1 MKKRYLLTAVI
12 ALLSVMATSA
22 QTLTITTNSGSKQ
35 FSASD
40 ITSSSPA
47 TFTSNGTRMTIGS
60 DAYNVSDIIS
70 ALVACENQGYVKE
83 TCSECGGDTHCTRC
97 HGTGKGCT
105 TCNGTGKYCRSCGT
119 SGKDVNCGGSGRCST
134 CGGTGKFCSNCN
146 STGKCGSCNNGK
158 CSTCRGSGKK
168 ECSDCRGSGNCWHCK
183 GAGKVGSTKCTSCGG
198 SGVCQRCK
206 GERTENCSTCSG
218 NGNCGSCGGNGKCY
232 SCHGNPTCGVCSGNS
247 ICRNCGGSGTCT
259 VCSGKPQC
267 STCGGDGH
275 CAKCKNSDGKCTK
288 CSGKGYVW
296 ADIVLSDNSI
306 TLSHQGESKYVTVTI
321 NQSWKATCSA
331 SWITLKDAEGRNS
344 GKITITADV
353 NTSEDSRSATLVISY
368 GSKSEYVSITQ
379 KGVPVNLSISPDD
392 FSIHRNGGEQTLKV
406 TSDTYWTVSTD
417 ATWIGLSKY
426 SGDGNGEVVVTAPAN
441 EGNARSA
448 IITFTHN
455 KTKVEVKVSQ
465 DAKLYVPLEIRN
477 VIIMNTTGGTGSSSI
492 INMEKDGLYASKLVY
507 LSERLII
514 YYKTA
519 GNYRVTRKWYCPGS
533 TEPDCYSW
541 YDFPSY
547 LSTYDNPFVVE
558 FYNNYWKPEY
568 YKTGTHRW
576 EYYYEDELIYTK
588 TFTVY

>member
-12 ALLSVMATSA
+12 ALLSVMATTA
-22 QTLTITTNSGSKQ
+22 QTLTITTSSGSKQ
-35 FSASD
+35 FAASD

-47 TFTSNGTRMTIGS
+47 TFTSNGTRMSIGS
-60 DAYNVSDIIS
+60 NTYTVSDIIS
-70 ALVACENQGYVKE
+70 ALVACENQGYVKK
-83 TCSECGGDTHCTRC
+83 TCPDCNGDTHCTTC
-97 HGTGKGCT
+97 HGTGIGCT
-105 TCNGTGKYCRSCGT
+105 VCNGTGKYCT
-119 SGKDVNCGGSGRCST
+119 KCGGSGKHDVCQGTGRCAYCYYGECSRCEGSGNNT
-134 CGGTGKFCSNCN
+134 CPSCSGTGNCWLCGGAGTSGTITCTACKGKRYC
-146 STGKCGSCNNGK
+146 TKCNGK
-158 CSTCRGSGKK
+158 GYTGRCTKCSGSGKCNSCNGSTS
-168 ECSDCRGSGNCWHCK
+168 CSSCK
-183 GAGKVGSTKCTSCGG
+183 GTGNCTSC
-198 SGVCQRCK
+198 
-206 GERTENCSTCSG
+206 
-218 NGNCGSCGGNGKCY
+218 NGRPSCY
-232 SCHGNPTCGVCSGNS
+232 Y
-247 ICRNCGGSGTCT
+247 
-259 VCSGKPQC
+259 
-267 STCGGDGH
+267 CGGDGH
-275 CAKCKNSDGKCTK
+275 CNKCKNSDGKCTN

-296 ADIVLSDNSI
+296 ADIVLSDTS
-306 TLSHQGESKYVTVTI
+306 LEFSHQGESKYVTVTI

-331 SWITLKDAEGRNS
+331 SWITLKDAEGKNS

-392 FSIHRNGGEQTLKV
+392 FSIHRNGGEQTLRI

-417 ATWIGLSKY
+417 ATWLSLSKY
-426 SGDGNGEVVVTAPAN
+426 SGNGNGEVVVTASAN

-448 IITFTHN
+448 IIKFTHN
-455 KTKVEVKVSQ
+455 KTEVPVKVSQ

-477 VIIMNTTGGTGSSSI
+477 VIIMNTNGGTSSSSI

-507 LSERLII
+507 LSERDII

-519 GNYRVTRKWYCPGS
+519 GNYRLTRKWYCPGS
-533 TEPDCYSW
+533 TEPDCNSW
-541 YDFPSY
+541 YNLSSNLSY
-547 LSTYDNPFVVE
+547 YENPFVVD

>member
-47 TFTSNGTRMTIGS
+47 TFTSNGTRMSIGS
-60 DAYNVSDIIS
+60 NTYTVSDIIS
-70 ALVACENQGYVKE
+70 ALVACENQGYVKK
-83 TCSECGGDTHCTRC
+83 TCPDCNGDTHCTTC
-97 HGTGKGCT
+97 HGTGIGCT
-105 TCNGTGKYCRSCGT
+105 TCKGTGMYCT
-119 SGKDVNCGGSGRCST
+119 KCGGSGKHDVCQGTGRCAYCYYGECSRCEGSGNNT
-134 CGGTGKFCSNCN
+134 CPSCSGTGNCWLCGGAGTSGTITCTACKGKGYC
-146 STGKCGSCNNGK
+146 TKCNGK
-158 CSTCRGSGKK
+158 GYTGRCTKCSGSGKCNSCNGSTS
-168 ECSDCRGSGNCWHCK
+168 CSSCK
-183 GAGKVGSTKCTSCGG
+183 GTGNCTSC
-198 SGVCQRCK
+198 
-206 GERTENCSTCSG
+206 
-218 NGNCGSCGGNGKCY
+218 NGRPICY
-232 SCHGNPTCGVCSGNS
+232 Y
-247 ICRNCGGSGTCT
+247 
-259 VCSGKPQC
+259 
-267 STCGGDGH
+267 CGGDGH
-275 CAKCKNSDGKCTK
+275 CNKCKNSDGKCTK

-344 GKITITADV
+344 GKITISADV
-353 NTSEDSRSATLVISY
+353 NTSEDSRSATLIISY

-392 FSIHRNGGEQTLKV
+392 FSIHRNGGEQTLRI

-417 ATWIGLSKY
+417 ATWLSLSKY

-519 GNYRVTRKWYCPGS
+519 GNYRLTRKWYCPGS
-533 TEPDCYSW
+533 TEPDCNSW
-541 YDFPSY
+541 YNLSSNLSY
-547 LSTYDNPFVVE
+547 YENPFVVD

>member
-12 ALLSVMATSA
+12 ALLSVMATTA
-22 QTLTITTNSGSKQ
+22 QTLTITTSSGSKQ
-35 FSASD
+35 FAASD

-47 TFTSNGTRMTIGS
+47 TFTSNGTRMSIGS
-60 DAYNVSDIIS
+60 NTYTVSDIIS
-70 ALVACENQGYVKE
+70 ALVTCENQGYVKK
-83 TCSECGGDTHCTRC
+83 TCPDCNGDTHCTTC
-97 HGTGKGCT
+97 HGTGIGCT
-105 TCNGTGKYCRSCGT
+105 VCNGTGKYCT
-119 SGKDVNCGGSGRCST
+119 KCGGSGKHDVCQGTGRCAYCYYGECSRCEGSGNNT
-134 CGGTGKFCSNCN
+134 CPSCSGTGNCWLCGGAGTSGTITCTACKGKRYC
-146 STGKCGSCNNGK
+146 TKCNGK
-158 CSTCRGSGKK
+158 GYTGRCTKCSGSGKCNSCNGSTS
-168 ECSDCRGSGNCWHCK
+168 CSSCK
-183 GAGKVGSTKCTSCGG
+183 GTGNCTSC
-198 SGVCQRCK
+198 
-206 GERTENCSTCSG
+206 
-218 NGNCGSCGGNGKCY
+218 NGRPSCY
-232 SCHGNPTCGVCSGNS
+232 Y
-247 ICRNCGGSGTCT
+247 
-259 VCSGKPQC
+259 
-267 STCGGDGH
+267 CGGDGH
-275 CAKCKNSDGKCTK
+275 CNKCKNSDGKCTK

-344 GKITITADV
+344 GKITISADV

-392 FSIHRNGGEQTLKV
+392 FSIHRNGGEQTLRI

-417 ATWIGLSKY
+417 ATWLSLSKY
-426 SGDGNGEVVVTAPAN
+426 SGNGNGEVVVTASAN

-448 IITFTHN
+448 IIKFTHN
-455 KTKVEVKVSQ
+455 KTEVPVKVSQ

-477 VIIMNTTGGTGSSSI
+477 VIIMNTNGGTSSSSI

-507 LSERLII
+507 LSERDII

-519 GNYRVTRKWYCPGS
+519 GNYRLTRKWYCPGS
-533 TEPDCYSW
+533 TEPDCNSW
-541 YDFPSY
+541 YNLSSNLSY
-547 LSTYDNPFVVE
+547 YENPFVVD

>member
-1 MKKRYLLTAVI
+1 MKKRYLFTAVI

-47 TFTSNGTRMTIGS
+47 TFTSNGTRMSIGS
-60 DAYNVSDIIS
+60 NTYTVSDIIS
-70 ALVACENQGYVKE
+70 ALVACENQGYVKK
-83 TCSECGGDTHCTRC
+83 TCPDCNGDTHCTTC
-97 HGTGKGCT
+97 HGTGIGCT
-105 TCNGTGKYCRSCGT
+105 VCNGTGKYCT
-119 SGKDVNCGGSGRCST
+119 KCGGSGKHDVCQGTGRCAYCYYGECSRCEGSGNNT
-134 CGGTGKFCSNCN
+134 CPSCSGTGNCWLCGGAGTSGTITCTACKGKGYC
-146 STGKCGSCNNGK
+146 TKCNGK
-158 CSTCRGSGKK
+158 GYTGRCTKCSGSGKCNSCNGSTS
-168 ECSDCRGSGNCWHCK
+168 CSSCK
-183 GAGKVGSTKCTSCGG
+183 GTGNCTSC
-198 SGVCQRCK
+198 
-206 GERTENCSTCSG
+206 
-218 NGNCGSCGGNGKCY
+218 NGRPICY
-232 SCHGNPTCGVCSGNS
+232 Y
-247 ICRNCGGSGTCT
+247 
-259 VCSGKPQC
+259 
-267 STCGGDGH
+267 CGGDGH
-275 CAKCKNSDGKCTK
+275 CNKCKNSDGKCTK

-344 GKITITADV
+344 GKITISADV
-353 NTSEDSRSATLVISY
+353 NTSEDSRSATLIISY

-392 FSIHRNGGEQTLKV
+392 FSIHRNGGEQTLRI

-417 ATWIGLSKY
+417 ATWLSLSKY

-519 GNYRVTRKWYCPGS
+519 GNYRLTRKWYCPGS
-533 TEPDCYSW
+533 TEPDCNSW
-541 YDFPSY
+541 YNLSSNLSY
-547 LSTYDNPFVVE
+547 YENPFVVD

>member
-47 TFTSNGTRMTIGS
+47 TFTSNGTRMSIGS
-60 DAYNVSDIIS
+60 NTYTVSDIIS
-70 ALVACENQGYVKE
+70 ALVTCENQGYVKK
-83 TCSECGGDTHCTRC
+83 TCPDCNGDTHCTTC
-97 HGTGKGCT
+97 HGTGIGCT
-105 TCNGTGKYCRSCGT
+105 VCNGTGKYCT
-119 SGKDVNCGGSGRCST
+119 KCGGSGKHDVCQGTGRCAYCYYGECSRCEGSGNNT
-134 CGGTGKFCSNCN
+134 CPSCSGTGNCWLCGGAGTSGTITCTACKGKRYC
-146 STGKCGSCNNGK
+146 TKCNGK
-158 CSTCRGSGKK
+158 GYTGRCTKCSGSGKCNSCNGSTS
-168 ECSDCRGSGNCWHCK
+168 CSSCK
-183 GAGKVGSTKCTSCGG
+183 GTGNCTSC
-198 SGVCQRCK
+198 
-206 GERTENCSTCSG
+206 
-218 NGNCGSCGGNGKCY
+218 NGRPSCY
-232 SCHGNPTCGVCSGNS
+232 Y
-247 ICRNCGGSGTCT
+247 
-259 VCSGKPQC
+259 
-267 STCGGDGH
+267 CGGDGH
-275 CAKCKNSDGKCTK
+275 CNKCKNSDGKCTK

-344 GKITITADV
+344 GKITISADV

-392 FSIHRNGGEQTLKV
+392 FSIHRNGGEQTLRI

-417 ATWIGLSKY
+417 ATWLSLSKY
-426 SGDGNGEVVVTAPAN
+426 SGNGNGEVVVTASAN

-448 IITFTHN
+448 IIKFTHN
-455 KTKVEVKVSQ
+455 KTEVPVKVSQ

-477 VIIMNTTGGTGSSSI
+477 VIIMNTNGGTSSSSI

-507 LSERLII
+507 LSERDII

-519 GNYRVTRKWYCPGS
+519 GNYRLTRKWYCPGS
-533 TEPDCYSW
+533 TEPDCNSW
-541 YDFPSY
+541 YNLSSNLSY
-547 LSTYDNPFVVE
+547 YENPFVVD

>member
-47 TFTSNGTRMTIGS
+47 TFTSNGTRMSISGNT
-60 DAYNVSDIIS
+60 YTVSDIIS
-70 ALVACENQGYVKE
+70 ALVACENQGYVKK
-83 TCSECGGDTHCTRC
+83 TCPDCNGDTHCTTC
-97 HGTGKGCT
+97 HGTGIGCT
-105 TCNGTGKYCRSCGT
+105 VCNGTGKYCT
-119 SGKDVNCGGSGRCST
+119 KCGGSGKHDVCQGTGHCAYCYYGECSRCEGSGNNT
-134 CGGTGKFCSNCN
+134 CPSCSGTGNCWLCGGAGTSGTITCTACKGKRYCTKCDGKGYTGRC
-146 STGKCGSCNNGK
+146 TK
-158 CSTCRGSGKK
+158 CSGSGKCNSCNGSTS
-168 ECSDCRGSGNCWHCK
+168 CSSCK
-183 GAGKVGSTKCTSCGG
+183 GTGNCTSC
-198 SGVCQRCK
+198 
-206 GERTENCSTCSG
+206 
-218 NGNCGSCGGNGKCY
+218 NGRPSCY
-232 SCHGNPTCGVCSGNS
+232 Y
-247 ICRNCGGSGTCT
+247 
-259 VCSGKPQC
+259 
-267 STCGGDGH
+267 CGGDGH
-275 CAKCKNSDGKCTK
+275 CNKCKNSDGKCTK

-344 GKITITADV
+344 GKITISADV
-353 NTSEDSRSATLVISY
+353 NTSEDSRSATLIISY

-392 FSIHRNGGEQTLKV
+392 FSIHRNGGEQTLRI

-417 ATWIGLSKY
+417 ATWLSLSKY
-426 SGDGNGEVVVTAPAN
+426 SGNGNGEVVVTASAN

-448 IITFTHN
+448 IIKFTHN
-455 KTKVEVKVSQ
+455 KTEVPVKVSQ

-477 VIIMNTTGGTGSSSI
+477 VIIMNTNGGTSSSSI

-507 LSERLII
+507 LSERDII

-519 GNYRVTRKWYCPGS
+519 GNYRLTRKWYCPGS
-533 TEPDCYSW
+533 TEPDCNSW
-541 YDFPSY
+541 YNLSSNLSY
-547 LSTYDNPFVVE
+547 YENPFVVD

>member
-12 ALLSVMATSA
+12 ALLSVMATTA
-22 QTLTITTNSGSKQ
+22 QTLTITTSSGSKQ
-35 FSASD
+35 FAASD

-47 TFTSNGTRMTIGS
+47 TFTSNGTRMSIGS
-60 DAYNVSDIIS
+60 NTYTVSDIIS
-70 ALVACENQGYVKE
+70 ALVACENQGYVKK
-83 TCSECGGDTHCTRC
+83 TCPDCNGDTHCTTC
-97 HGTGKGCT
+97 HGTGIGCT
-105 TCNGTGKYCRSCGT
+105 VCNGTGKYCT
-119 SGKDVNCGGSGRCST
+119 KCGGSGKHDVCQGTGRCAYCYYGECSRCEGSGNNT
-134 CGGTGKFCSNCN
+134 CPSCSGTGNCWLCGGAGTSGTITCTACKGKRYC
-146 STGKCGSCNNGK
+146 TKCNGK
-158 CSTCRGSGKK
+158 GYTGRCTKCSGSGKCNSCNGSTS
-168 ECSDCRGSGNCWHCK
+168 CSSCK
-183 GAGKVGSTKCTSCGG
+183 GTGNCTSC
-198 SGVCQRCK
+198 
-206 GERTENCSTCSG
+206 
-218 NGNCGSCGGNGKCY
+218 NGRPSCY
-232 SCHGNPTCGVCSGNS
+232 Y
-247 ICRNCGGSGTCT
+247 
-259 VCSGKPQC
+259 
-267 STCGGDGH
+267 CGGDGH
-275 CAKCKNSDGKCTK
+275 CNKCKNSDGKCTK

-344 GKITITADV
+344 GKITISADV
-353 NTSEDSRSATLVISY
+353 NTSEDSRSATLIISY

-392 FSIHRNGGEQTLKV
+392 FSIHRNGGEQTLRI

-417 ATWIGLSKY
+417 ATWLSLSKY
-426 SGDGNGEVVVTAPAN
+426 SGNGNGEVVVTASAN

-448 IITFTHN
+448 IIKFTHN
-455 KTKVEVKVSQ
+455 KTEVPVKVSQ

-477 VIIMNTTGGTGSSSI
+477 VIIMNTNGGTSSSSI

-507 LSERLII
+507 LSERDII

-519 GNYRVTRKWYCPGS
+519 GNYRLTRKWYCPGS
-533 TEPDCYSW
+533 TEPDCNSW
-541 YDFPSY
+541 YNLSSNLSY
-547 LSTYDNPFVVE
+547 YENPFVVD

>member
-35 FSASD
+35 FAASD

-47 TFTSNGTRMTIGS
+47 TFTSNGTRMSIGS
-60 DAYNVSDIIS
+60 NTYTVSDIIS
-70 ALVACENQGYVKE
+70 ALVACENQGYVKK
-83 TCSECGGDTHCTRC
+83 TCPDCNGDTHCTTC
-97 HGTGKGCT
+97 HGTGIGCT
-105 TCNGTGKYCRSCGT
+105 VCNGTGKYCT
-119 SGKDVNCGGSGRCST
+119 KCGGSGKHDVCQ
-134 CGGTGKFCSNCN
+134 GTGRCAYCYYGECSRCE
-146 STGKCGSCNNGK
+146 
-158 CSTCRGSGKK
+158 GSGNNT
-168 ECSDCRGSGNCWHCK
+168 CSSCSGSGNCWMCGGAGTYLSNTCTACK
-183 GAGKVGSTKCTSCGG
+183 GKRYCTKCNGKGYTGRCTKCSGSGKCNSCNGSTSCSSCKGTGNCTSC
-198 SGVCQRCK
+198 
-206 GERTENCSTCSG
+206 
-218 NGNCGSCGGNGKCY
+218 NGRPSCY
-232 SCHGNPTCGVCSGNS
+232 Y
-247 ICRNCGGSGTCT
+247 
-259 VCSGKPQC
+259 
-267 STCGGDGH
+267 CGGDGH
-275 CAKCKNSDGKCTK
+275 CNKCKNSDGKCTK

-331 SWITLKDAEGRNS
+331 SWITLKDAEGKNS

-353 NTSEDSRSATLVISY
+353 NTSEDSRTATLVISY
-368 GSKSEYVSITQ
+368 GSKKEYVSITQ

-392 FSIHRNGGEQTLKV
+392 FSIHRNGGEQTLRI

-417 ATWIGLSKY
+417 ATWLSLSKY
-426 SGDGNGEVVVTAPAN
+426 SGNGNGEVVVTASAN

-448 IITFTHN
+448 IIKFTHN
-455 KTKVEVKVSQ
+455 KTEVPVKVSQ

-477 VIIMNTTGGTGSSSI
+477 VIIMNTNGGTSSSSI

-507 LSERLII
+507 LSERDII

-519 GNYRVTRKWYCPGS
+519 GNYRLTRKWYCPGS
-533 TEPDCYSW
+533 TEPDCNSW
-541 YDFPSY
+541 YNLSSNLSY
-547 LSTYDNPFVVE
+547 YENPFVVD

>member
-1 MKKRYLLTAVI
+1 
-12 ALLSVMATSA
+12 MATSA

-47 TFTSNGTRMTIGS
+47 TFSSNGTRMSISGNT
-60 DAYNVSDIIS
+60 YTVSDIIS
-70 ALVACENQGYVKE
+70 ALVTCENQGYVKK
-83 TCSECGGDTHCTRC
+83 TCPDCNGDTHCTTC
-97 HGTGKGCT
+97 HGTGIGCT
-105 TCNGTGKYCRSCGT
+105 VCNGTGKYCT
-119 SGKDVNCGGSGRCST
+119 KCGGSGKHDVCK
-134 CGGTGKFCSNCN
+134 GTGHCAYCYYGECSRCE
-146 STGKCGSCNNGK
+146 
-158 CSTCRGSGKK
+158 GSGNNT
-168 ECSDCRGSGNCWHCK
+168 CSSCSGSGNCWMCG
-183 GAGKVGSTKCTSCGG
+183 GAGTYLSNTCTSCKGKRYCTKCNGKGYTGRCTKCSG
-198 SGVCQRCK
+198 SGKCNSCNGSTSCSSCK
-206 GERTENCSTCSG
+206 GT
-218 NGNCGSCGGNGKCY
+218 GNCTSCNGRPSCY
-232 SCHGNPTCGVCSGNS
+232 Y
-247 ICRNCGGSGTCT
+247 
-259 VCSGKPQC
+259 
-267 STCGGDGH
+267 CGGDGH
-275 CAKCKNSDGKCTK
+275 CNKCKNSDGKCTK

-331 SWITLKDAEGRNS
+331 SWITLKDAEGKNS

-392 FSIHRNGGEQTLKV
+392 FSIHRNGGEQTLRI

-417 ATWIGLSKY
+417 ATWLSLSKY
-426 SGDGNGEVVVTAPAN
+426 SGNGNGEVVVTASAN

-448 IITFTHN
+448 IIKFTHN
-455 KTKVEVKVSQ
+455 KTEVPVKVSQ

-477 VIIMNTTGGTGSSSI
+477 VIIMNTNGGTSSSSI

-507 LSERLII
+507 LSERDII

-519 GNYRVTRKWYCPGS
+519 GNYRLTRKWYCPGS
-533 TEPDCYSW
+533 TEPDCNSW
-541 YDFPSY
+541 YNLSSNLSY
-547 LSTYDNPFVVE
+547 YENPFVVD

>member
-1 MKKRYLLTAVI
+1 MKKRYLFTAVI
-12 ALLSVMATSA
+12 ALLSVIATTA
-22 QTLTITTNSGSKQ
+22 QTLTITTSGGSKQ

-70 ALVACENQGYVKE
+70 ALVATENAGYVKK
-83 TCSECGGDTHCTRC
+83 TCPDCNGDTHCTTC
-97 HGTGKGCT
+97 HGTGIGCT
-105 TCNGTGKYCRSCGT
+105 TCKGTGKYCT
-119 SGKDVNCGGSGRCST
+119 KCGGSGKHDVCQGTGHCAYCYYGECSRCEGSGNNTCPSCSGTGNCWLCGGAGTSGTITCTACKGKGYCTKCNGKGYTGRCTKCSGSGKCNSCNGSTNCSSCKGTGNCTT
-134 CGGTGKFCSNCN
+134 CGGNP
-146 STGKCGSCNNGK
+146 
-158 CSTCRGSGKK
+158 
-168 ECSDCRGSGNCWHCK
+168 
-183 GAGKVGSTKCTSCGG
+183 
-198 SGVCQRCK
+198 
-206 GERTENCSTCSG
+206 
-218 NGNCGSCGGNGKCY
+218 KCY
-232 SCHGNPTCGVCSGNS
+232 
-247 ICRNCGGSGTCT
+247 
-259 VCSGKPQC
+259 
-267 STCGGDGH
+267 TCGGDGH
-275 CAKCKNSDGKCTK
+275 CNKCKNSDGKCTN

-353 NTSEDSRSATLVISY
+353 NTSEDSRTATLVISY
-368 GSKSEYVSITQ
+368 GSKKEYVSITQ

-392 FSIHRNGGEQTLKV
+392 FSIHRNGGEQTLRI

-417 ATWIGLSKY
+417 ATWLSLSKY
-426 SGDGNGEVVVTAPAN
+426 SGNGNGEVVVTASAN

-448 IITFTHN
+448 IIKFTHN
-455 KTKVEVKVSQ
+455 KTEVPVKVSQ

-477 VIIMNTTGGTGSSSI
+477 VIIMNTNGGTSSSSI

-507 LSERLII
+507 LSERDII

-519 GNYRVTRKWYCPGS
+519 GNYRLTRKWYCPGS
-533 TEPDCYSW
+533 TEPDCNSW
-541 YDFPSY
+541 YNLSSNLSY
-547 LSTYDNPFVVE
+547 YENPFVVD

>member
-47 TFTSNGTRMTIGS
+47 TFTSNGTRMSIGS
-60 DAYNVSDIIS
+60 NTYTVSDIIS
-70 ALVACENQGYVKE
+70 ALVTCENQGYVKK
-83 TCSECGGDTHCTRC
+83 TCPDCNGDTHCTTC
-97 HGTGKGCT
+97 HGTGIGCT
-105 TCNGTGKYCRSCGT
+105 VCNGTGKYCT
-119 SGKDVNCGGSGRCST
+119 KCGGSGKHDVCQGTGRCAYCYYGECSRCEGSGNNT
-134 CGGTGKFCSNCN
+134 CPSCSGTGNCWLCGGAGTSGTITCTACKGKRYC
-146 STGKCGSCNNGK
+146 TKCNGK
-158 CSTCRGSGKK
+158 GYTGRCTKCSGSGKCNSCNGSTS
-168 ECSDCRGSGNCWHCK
+168 CSSCK
-183 GAGKVGSTKCTSCGG
+183 GTGNCTSC
-198 SGVCQRCK
+198 
-206 GERTENCSTCSG
+206 
-218 NGNCGSCGGNGKCY
+218 NGRPSCY
-232 SCHGNPTCGVCSGNS
+232 Y
-247 ICRNCGGSGTCT
+247 
-259 VCSGKPQC
+259 
-267 STCGGDGH
+267 CGGDGH
-275 CAKCKNSDGKCTK
+275 CNKCKNSDGKCTK

-344 GKITITADV
+344 GKITISADV
-353 NTSEDSRSATLVISY
+353 NTSEDSRSATLIISY

-392 FSIHRNGGEQTLKV
+392 FSIHRNGGEQTLRI

-417 ATWIGLSKY
+417 ATWLSLSKY
-426 SGDGNGEVVVTAPAN
+426 SGNGNGEVVVTASAN

-448 IITFTHN
+448 IIKFTHN
-455 KTKVEVKVSQ
+455 KTEVPVKVSQ

-477 VIIMNTTGGTGSSSI
+477 VIIMNTNGGTSSSSI

-507 LSERLII
+507 LSERDII

-519 GNYRVTRKWYCPGS
+519 GNYRLTRKWYCPGS
-533 TEPDCYSW
+533 TEPDCNSW
-541 YDFPSY
+541 YNLSSNLSY
-547 LSTYDNPFVVE
+547 YENPFVVD

>member
-35 FSASD
+35 FAASD

-47 TFTSNGTRMTIGS
+47 TFTSNGTRMSISGNT
-60 DAYNVSDIIS
+60 YTVSDIIS
-70 ALVACENQGYVKE
+70 ALVACENQGHVKK
-83 TCSECGGDTHCTRC
+83 TCPDCNGDTHCPTC
-97 HGTGKGCT
+97 HGTGIGCT
-105 TCNGTGKYCRSCGT
+105 TCKGTGMYCT
-119 SGKDVNCGGSGRCST
+119 KCGGSGKHDVCQGTGRCAYCYYGECSRCEGSGNNT
-134 CGGTGKFCSNCN
+134 CPSCSGTGNCWLCGGAGTSGTITCTACKGKRYC
-146 STGKCGSCNNGK
+146 TKCNGK
-158 CSTCRGSGKK
+158 GYTGRCTKCSGSGKCNSCNGSTS
-168 ECSDCRGSGNCWHCK
+168 CSSCK
-183 GAGKVGSTKCTSCGG
+183 GTGNCTSC
-198 SGVCQRCK
+198 
-206 GERTENCSTCSG
+206 
-218 NGNCGSCGGNGKCY
+218 NGRPSCY
-232 SCHGNPTCGVCSGNS
+232 Y
-247 ICRNCGGSGTCT
+247 
-259 VCSGKPQC
+259 
-267 STCGGDGH
+267 CGGDGH
-275 CAKCKNSDGKCTK
+275 CNKCKNSDGKCTK

-331 SWITLKDAEGRNS
+331 SWITLKDAEGKNS

-353 NTSEDSRSATLVISY
+353 NTSEDSRSATLIISY

-392 FSIHRNGGEQTLKV
+392 FSIHRNGGEQTLRI

-417 ATWIGLSKY
+417 ATWLSLSKY
-426 SGDGNGEVVVTAPAN
+426 SGNGNGEVVVTASAN

-448 IITFTHN
+448 IIKFTHN
-455 KTKVEVKVSQ
+455 KTEVPVKVSQ

-477 VIIMNTTGGTGSSSI
+477 VIIMNTNGGTSSSSI
-492 INMEKDGLYASKLVY
+492 INMEKDRLYASKLVY
-507 LSERLII
+507 LSERDII

-519 GNYRVTRKWYCPGS
+519 GNYRLTRKWYCPGS
-533 TEPDCYSW
+533 TEPDCNSW
-541 YDFPSY
+541 YNLSSNLSY
-547 LSTYDNPFVVE
+547 YENPFVVD

>member
-47 TFTSNGTRMTIGS
+47 TFTSNGTRMSISGNT
-60 DAYNVSDIIS
+60 YTVSDIIS

-83 TCSECGGDTHCTRC
+83 TCSECGGDTHCTTC
-97 HGTGKGCT
+97 HGTGIGCT
-105 TCNGTGKYCRSCGT
+105 VCNGTGKYCT
-119 SGKDVNCGGSGRCST
+119 KCGGSGKHDVCQ
-134 CGGTGKFCSNCN
+134 GTGRCAYCYYGECSRCE
-146 STGKCGSCNNGK
+146 
-158 CSTCRGSGKK
+158 GSGNNTCPS
-168 ECSDCRGSGNCWHCK
+168 CSGSGNCWLCGGAGTSGTITCTACK
-183 GAGKVGSTKCTSCGG
+183 GKRYCTKCNGKGYTGRCTKCSGSGKCNSCNGSTSCSSCKGTGNCTSC
-198 SGVCQRCK
+198 
-206 GERTENCSTCSG
+206 
-218 NGNCGSCGGNGKCY
+218 NGRPSCY
-232 SCHGNPTCGVCSGNS
+232 Y
-247 ICRNCGGSGTCT
+247 
-259 VCSGKPQC
+259 
-267 STCGGDGH
+267 CGGDGH
-275 CAKCKNSDGKCTK
+275 CNKCKNSDGKCTK

-331 SWITLKDAEGRNS
+331 SWITLKDAEGKNS
-344 GKITITADV
+344 GKITITAEA
-353 NTSEDSRSATLVISY
+353 NTSEDSRSATLIISY
-368 GSKSEYVSITQ
+368 GGKSEYVSITQ

-392 FSIHRNGGEQTLKV
+392 FSIHRNGGEKTLRI

-417 ATWIGLSKY
+417 ATWLSLSKY
-426 SGDGNGEVVVTAPAN
+426 SGNGNGEVVVTASAN

-448 IITFTHN
+448 IIKFTHN
-455 KTKVEVKVSQ
+455 KTEVPVKVSQ

>member
-12 ALLSVMATSA
+12 ALLSVMATTA
-22 QTLTITTNSGSKQ
+22 QTLTITTSSGSKQ
-35 FSASD
+35 FAASD

-47 TFTSNGTRMTIGS
+47 TFTSNGTRMSIGS
-60 DAYNVSDIIS
+60 NTYTVSDIIS
-70 ALVACENQGYVKE
+70 ALVACENQGHVKK
-83 TCSECGGDTHCTRC
+83 TCPDCNGDTHCPTC
-97 HGTGKGCT
+97 HGTGIGCT
-105 TCNGTGKYCRSCGT
+105 TCKGTGMYCT
-119 SGKDVNCGGSGRCST
+119 KCGGSGKHDVCQGTGRCAYCYYGECSRCEGSGNNTCPSCSGTGNCWLCGGAGTSGTITCTACKGKRYCTKCNGKGYTGRCTKCSGSGKCNSCNGSTNCSSCKGTGNCTT
-134 CGGTGKFCSNCN
+134 CGGNP
-146 STGKCGSCNNGK
+146 
-158 CSTCRGSGKK
+158 
-168 ECSDCRGSGNCWHCK
+168 
-183 GAGKVGSTKCTSCGG
+183 
-198 SGVCQRCK
+198 
-206 GERTENCSTCSG
+206 
-218 NGNCGSCGGNGKCY
+218 KCY
-232 SCHGNPTCGVCSGNS
+232 
-247 ICRNCGGSGTCT
+247 
-259 VCSGKPQC
+259 
-267 STCGGDGH
+267 TCGGDGH
-275 CAKCKNSDGKCTK
+275 CNKCKNSDGKCTN

-331 SWITLKDAEGRNS
+331 SWITLKDAEGKNS

-353 NTSEDSRSATLVISY
+353 NTSEDSRSATLIISY

-392 FSIHRNGGEQTLKV
+392 FSIHRNGGEQTLRI

-417 ATWIGLSKY
+417 ATWLSLSKY
-426 SGDGNGEVVVTAPAN
+426 SGNGNGEVVVTASAN

-448 IITFTHN
+448 IIKFTHN
-455 KTKVEVKVSQ
+455 KTEVPVKVSQ

-477 VIIMNTTGGTGSSSI
+477 VIIMNTNGGTSSSSI

-507 LSERLII
+507 LSERDII

-519 GNYRVTRKWYCPGS
+519 GNYRLTRKWYCPGS
-533 TEPDCYSW
+533 TEPDCNSW
-541 YDFPSY
+541 YNLSSNLSY
-547 LSTYDNPFVVE
+547 YENPFVVD

>member
-35 FSASD
+35 FAASD

-47 TFTSNGTRMTIGS
+47 TFTSNGTRMSISGNT
-60 DAYNVSDIIS
+60 YTVSDIIS
-70 ALVACENQGYVKE
+70 ALVTCENQGYVKK
-83 TCSECGGDTHCTRC
+83 TCPDCNGDTHCTTC
-97 HGTGKGCT
+97 HGTGIGCT
-105 TCNGTGKYCRSCGT
+105 TCKGTGMYCT
-119 SGKDVNCGGSGRCST
+119 KCGGSGKHDVCQGTGRCAYCYYGECSRCEGSGNNTCPSCSGTGNCWLCGGAGTSGTITCTACKGKRYCTKCNGKGYTGRCTKCSGSGKCNSCNGSTNCSSCKGTGNCTT
-134 CGGTGKFCSNCN
+134 CGGNP
-146 STGKCGSCNNGK
+146 
-158 CSTCRGSGKK
+158 
-168 ECSDCRGSGNCWHCK
+168 
-183 GAGKVGSTKCTSCGG
+183 
-198 SGVCQRCK
+198 
-206 GERTENCSTCSG
+206 
-218 NGNCGSCGGNGKCY
+218 KCY
-232 SCHGNPTCGVCSGNS
+232 
-247 ICRNCGGSGTCT
+247 
-259 VCSGKPQC
+259 
-267 STCGGDGH
+267 TCGGDGH
-275 CAKCKNSDGKCTK
+275 CNKCKNSDGKCTN

-331 SWITLKDAEGRNS
+331 SWITLKDAEGKNS

-353 NTSEDSRSATLVISY
+353 NTSEDSRSATLIISY

-392 FSIHRNGGEQTLKV
+392 FSIHRNGGEQTLRI

-417 ATWIGLSKY
+417 ATWLSLSKY
-426 SGDGNGEVVVTAPAN
+426 SGNGNGEVVVTASAN

-448 IITFTHN
+448 IIKFTHN
-455 KTKVEVKVSQ
+455 KTEVPVKVSQ

-477 VIIMNTTGGTGSSSI
+477 VIIMNTNGGTSSSSI

-507 LSERLII
+507 LSERDII

-519 GNYRVTRKWYCPGS
+519 GNYRLTRKWYCPGS
-533 TEPDCYSW
+533 TEPDCNSW
-541 YDFPSY
+541 YNLSSNLSY
-547 LSTYDNPFVVE
+547 YENPFVVD

>member
-22 QTLTITTNSGSKQ
+22 QTLTITTSSGSKQ
-35 FSASD
+35 FAASD

-47 TFTSNGTRMTIGS
+47 TFTSNGTRMSIGS
-60 DAYNVSDIIS
+60 NTYTVSDIIS
-70 ALVACENQGYVKE
+70 ALVACENQGYVKK
-83 TCSECGGDTHCTRC
+83 TCPDCNGDTHCTTC
-97 HGTGKGCT
+97 HGTGIGCT
-105 TCNGTGKYCRSCGT
+105 VCNGTGKYCT
-119 SGKDVNCGGSGRCST
+119 KCGGSGKHDVCQGTGRCAYCYYGECSRCEGSGNNT
-134 CGGTGKFCSNCN
+134 CPSCSGTGNCWLCGGAGTSGTITCTACKGKRYC
-146 STGKCGSCNNGK
+146 TKCNGK
-158 CSTCRGSGKK
+158 GYTGRCTKCSGSGKCNSCNGSTS
-168 ECSDCRGSGNCWHCK
+168 CSSCK
-183 GAGKVGSTKCTSCGG
+183 GTGNCTSC
-198 SGVCQRCK
+198 
-206 GERTENCSTCSG
+206 
-218 NGNCGSCGGNGKCY
+218 NGRPSCY
-232 SCHGNPTCGVCSGNS
+232 Y
-247 ICRNCGGSGTCT
+247 
-259 VCSGKPQC
+259 
-267 STCGGDGH
+267 CGGDGH
-275 CAKCKNSDGKCTK
+275 CNKCKNSDGKCTK

-344 GKITITADV
+344 GKITISADV

-392 FSIHRNGGEQTLKV
+392 FSIHRNGGEQTLRI

-417 ATWIGLSKY
+417 ATWLSLSKY
-426 SGDGNGEVVVTAPAN
+426 SGNGNGEVVVTASAN

-448 IITFTHN
+448 IIKFTHN
-455 KTKVEVKVSQ
+455 KTEVPVKVSQ

-477 VIIMNTTGGTGSSSI
+477 VIIMNTNGGTSSSSI

-507 LSERLII
+507 LSERDII

-519 GNYRVTRKWYCPGS
+519 GNYRLTRKWYCPGS
-533 TEPDCYSW
+533 TEPDCNSW
-541 YDFPSY
+541 YNLSSNLSY
-547 LSTYDNPFVVE
+547 YENPFVVD

>member
-12 ALLSVMATSA
+12 ALLSVMATTA

-35 FSASD
+35 FAASD

-47 TFTSNGTRMTIGS
+47 TFTSNGTRMSISGNT
-60 DAYNVSDIIS
+60 YTVSDIIS
-70 ALVACENQGYVKE
+70 ALVACENQGYVKK
-83 TCSECGGDTHCTRC
+83 TCPECDGDTHCTTC
-97 HGTGKGCT
+97 HGTGIGCT
-105 TCNGTGKYCRSCGT
+105 VCNGTGKYCT
-119 SGKDVNCGGSGRCST
+119 KCGGSGKHDVCQ
-134 CGGTGKFCSNCN
+134 GTGRCAYCYYGECSRCE
-146 STGKCGSCNNGK
+146 
-158 CSTCRGSGKK
+158 GSGNNTCPS
-168 ECSDCRGSGNCWHCK
+168 CSGSGNCWLCGGAGTSGTITCTACK
-183 GAGKVGSTKCTSCGG
+183 GKRYCTKCDGKGYTGRCTKCSGSGKCNSCNGSTNCS
-198 SGVCQRCK
+198 SCK
-206 GERTENCSTCSG
+206 GT
-218 NGNCGSCGGNGKCY
+218 GNCTTCGGNPKCY
-232 SCHGNPTCGVCSGNS
+232 
-247 ICRNCGGSGTCT
+247 I
-259 VCSGKPQC
+259 
-267 STCGGDGH
+267 CGGDGH
-275 CAKCKNSDGKCTK
+275 CNKCKNSDGKCTK

-344 GKITITADV
+344 GKITISADV
-353 NTSEDSRSATLVISY
+353 NTSEDSRSATLIISY

-392 FSIHRNGGEQTLKV
+392 FSIHRNGGEQTLRI

-417 ATWIGLSKY
+417 ATWLSLSKY
-426 SGDGNGEVVVTAPAN
+426 SGNGNGEVVVTASAN

-448 IITFTHN
+448 IIKFTHN
-455 KTKVEVKVSQ
+455 KTEVPVKVSQ

-477 VIIMNTTGGTGSSSI
+477 VIIMNTNGGTSSSSI

-507 LSERLII
+507 LSERDII

-519 GNYRVTRKWYCPGS
+519 GNYRLTRKWYCPGS
-533 TEPDCYSW
+533 TEPDCNSW
-541 YDFPSY
+541 YNLSSNLSY
-547 LSTYDNPFVVE
+547 YENPFVVD

>member
-1 MKKRYLLTAVI
+1 MKKRNLLTAVI
-12 ALLSVMATSA
+12 ALLSVMATTA

-35 FSASD
+35 FAASD

-47 TFTSNGTRMTIGS
+47 TFTSNGTRMSISGNT
-60 DAYNVSDIIS
+60 YTVSDIIS
-70 ALVACENQGYVKE
+70 ALVTCENQGYVKK
-83 TCSECGGDTHCTRC
+83 TCPDCNGDTHCTTC
-97 HGTGKGCT
+97 HGTGIGCT
-105 TCNGTGKYCRSCGT
+105 VCNGTGKYCT
-119 SGKDVNCGGSGRCST
+119 KCGGSGKHDVCQGTGRCAYCYYGECSRCEGSGNNTCPSCSGTGNCWLCGGAGTSGTITCTACKGKGYCTKCNGKGYTGRCTKCSGSGKCNSCNGSTNCSSCKGTGNCTT
-134 CGGTGKFCSNCN
+134 CGGNP
-146 STGKCGSCNNGK
+146 
-158 CSTCRGSGKK
+158 
-168 ECSDCRGSGNCWHCK
+168 
-183 GAGKVGSTKCTSCGG
+183 
-198 SGVCQRCK
+198 
-206 GERTENCSTCSG
+206 
-218 NGNCGSCGGNGKCY
+218 KCY
-232 SCHGNPTCGVCSGNS
+232 
-247 ICRNCGGSGTCT
+247 
-259 VCSGKPQC
+259 
-267 STCGGDGH
+267 TCGGDGH
-275 CAKCKNSDGKCTK
+275 CNKCKNSDGKCTN

-296 ADIVLSDNSI
+296 ADIVLSDKSI

-392 FSIHRNGGEQTLKV
+392 FSIHRNGGEQTLRI

-417 ATWIGLSKY
+417 ATWLSLSKY
-426 SGDGNGEVVVTAPAN
+426 SGNGNGEVVVTASAN

-448 IITFTHN
+448 IIKFTHN
-455 KTKVEVKVSQ
+455 KTEVPVKVSQ

>member
-35 FSASD
+35 FAASD

-47 TFTSNGTRMTIGS
+47 TFTSNGTRMSISGNT
-60 DAYNVSDIIS
+60 YTVSDIIS
-70 ALVACENQGYVKE
+70 ALVTCENQGHVKK
-83 TCSECGGDTHCTRC
+83 TCPDCNGDTHCTTC
-97 HGTGKGCT
+97 HGTGIGCT
-105 TCNGTGKYCRSCGT
+105 VCNGTGKYCT
-119 SGKDVNCGGSGRCST
+119 KCGGSGKHDVCQGTGRCAYCYYGECSRCEGSGNNTCPSCSGTGNCWLCGGAGTSGTITCTACKGKRYCTKCNGKGYTGRCTKCSGSGKCNSCNGSTNCSSCKGTGNCTT
-134 CGGTGKFCSNCN
+134 CGGNP
-146 STGKCGSCNNGK
+146 
-158 CSTCRGSGKK
+158 
-168 ECSDCRGSGNCWHCK
+168 
-183 GAGKVGSTKCTSCGG
+183 
-198 SGVCQRCK
+198 
-206 GERTENCSTCSG
+206 
-218 NGNCGSCGGNGKCY
+218 KCY
-232 SCHGNPTCGVCSGNS
+232 
-247 ICRNCGGSGTCT
+247 
-259 VCSGKPQC
+259 
-267 STCGGDGH
+267 TCGGDGH
-275 CAKCKNSDGKCTK
+275 CNKCKNSDGKCTN

-306 TLSHQGESKYVTVTI
+306 TLSHQGESKYVNVTI

-344 GKITITADV
+344 GKITISADV

-392 FSIHRNGGEQTLKV
+392 FSIHRNGGEQTLRI

-417 ATWIGLSKY
+417 ATWLSLSKY
-426 SGDGNGEVVVTAPAN
+426 SGNGNGEVVVTASAN

-448 IITFTHN
+448 IIKFTHN
-455 KTKVEVKVSQ
+455 KTEVPVKVSQ

-477 VIIMNTTGGTGSSSI
+477 VIIMNTNGGTSSSSI

-507 LSERLII
+507 LSERDII

-519 GNYRVTRKWYCPGS
+519 GNYRLTRKWYCPGS
-533 TEPDCYSW
+533 TEPDCNSW
-541 YDFPSY
+541 YNLSSNLSY
-547 LSTYDNPFVVE
+547 YENPFVVD

>member
-1 MKKRYLLTAVI
+1 MKKRYLLTAII

-47 TFTSNGTRMTIGS
+47 TFSSNGTRMSISGNT
-60 DAYNVSDIIS
+60 YTVSDIIS
-70 ALVACENQGYVKE
+70 ALVTCENLGYVKK
-83 TCSECGGDTHCTRC
+83 TCPDCNGDTHCTTC
-97 HGTGKGCT
+97 HGTGIGCT
-105 TCNGTGKYCRSCGT
+105 VCNGTGKYCT
-119 SGKDVNCGGSGRCST
+119 KCGGSGKHDVCK
-134 CGGTGKFCSNCN
+134 GTGHCAYCYYGECSRCE
-146 STGKCGSCNNGK
+146 
-158 CSTCRGSGKK
+158 GSGNNT
-168 ECSDCRGSGNCWHCK
+168 CSSCSGSGNCWMCGGAGTYLSITCTACK
-183 GAGKVGSTKCTSCGG
+183 GKGYCTKCNGKGYTGRCTKCSGSGKCNSCNGSTSCSYCKGTGNCTSC
-198 SGVCQRCK
+198 
-206 GERTENCSTCSG
+206 
-218 NGNCGSCGGNGKCY
+218 NGRPSCY
-232 SCHGNPTCGVCSGNS
+232 Y
-247 ICRNCGGSGTCT
+247 
-259 VCSGKPQC
+259 
-267 STCGGDGH
+267 CGGDGH
-275 CAKCKNSDGKCTK
+275 CNKCKNSDGKCTK

-306 TLSHQGESKYVTVTI
+306 TLSHQGESKYFTVKI

-331 SWITLKDAEGRNS
+331 SWITLKDAEGKNS

-392 FSIHRNGGEQTLKV
+392 FSIHRNGGEQTLRI

-417 ATWIGLSKY
+417 ATWLSLSKY
-426 SGDGNGEVVVTAPAN
+426 SGNGNGEVVVTASAN

-448 IITFTHN
+448 IIKFTHN
-455 KTKVEVKVSQ
+455 KTVVPVKVSQ

-477 VIIMNTTGGTGSSSI
+477 VIIMNTNGGTSSSSI

-507 LSERLII
+507 LSERDII

-519 GNYRVTRKWYCPGS
+519 GNYRLTRKWYCPGS
-533 TEPDCYSW
+533 TEPDCNSW
-541 YDFPSY
+541 YNLPSY
-547 LSTYDNPFVVE
+547 LSYYENPFVIE

>member
-22 QTLTITTNSGSKQ
+22 QTLTITTSSGSKQ

-47 TFTSNGTRMTIGS
+47 TFSSNGTRMSISGNT
-60 DAYNVSDIIS
+60 YTVSDIIS
-70 ALVACENQGYVKE
+70 ALVTCENQGYVKK
-83 TCSECGGDTHCTRC
+83 TCPDCNGDTHCTTC
-97 HGTGKGCT
+97 HGTGIGCT
-105 TCNGTGKYCRSCGT
+105 VCNGTGKYCT
-119 SGKDVNCGGSGRCST
+119 KCGGSGKHDVCQ
-134 CGGTGKFCSNCN
+134 GTGRCAYCYYGECSRCE
-146 STGKCGSCNNGK
+146 
-158 CSTCRGSGKK
+158 GSGNNTCPS
-168 ECSDCRGSGNCWHCK
+168 CSGSGNCWLCGGAGTSGTITCTACK
-183 GAGKVGSTKCTSCGG
+183 GKRYCTKCNGKGYTGRCTKCSGSGKCNSCNGSTSCSSCKGTGNCTSC
-198 SGVCQRCK
+198 
-206 GERTENCSTCSG
+206 
-218 NGNCGSCGGNGKCY
+218 NGRPSCY
-232 SCHGNPTCGVCSGNS
+232 Y
-247 ICRNCGGSGTCT
+247 
-259 VCSGKPQC
+259 
-267 STCGGDGH
+267 CGGDGH
-275 CAKCKNSDGKCTK
+275 CNKCKNSDGKCTK

-331 SWITLKDAEGRNS
+331 SWITLKDAEGKNS

-392 FSIHRNGGEQTLKV
+392 FSIHRNGGEQTLRI

-417 ATWIGLSKY
+417 ATWLSLSKY
-426 SGDGNGEVVVTAPAN
+426 SGDGNGEVVVTASAN

-448 IITFTHN
+448 IIKFTHN
-455 KTKVEVKVSQ
+455 KTEVPVKVSQ
-465 DAKLYVPLEIRN
+465 DAKLYVPLEINN
-477 VIIMNTTGGTGSSSI
+477 VIIMNTNGGTSSSSI

-507 LSERLII
+507 LSERVII

-519 GNYRVTRKWYCPGS
+519 GNYRLTRKWYCPGS
-533 TEPDCYSW
+533 TEPDCNSW
-541 YDFPSY
+541 YDLPSY
-547 LSTYDNPFVVE
+547 LSSYENPFVVD

>member
-12 ALLSVMATSA
+12 ALLSVMATTA
-22 QTLTITTNSGSKQ
+22 QTLTITTSSGSKQ
-35 FSASD
+35 FAASD

-47 TFTSNGTRMTIGS
+47 TFTSNGTRMSIGS
-60 DAYNVSDIIS
+60 NTYTVSDIIS
-70 ALVACENQGYVKE
+70 ALVACENQGYVKK
-83 TCSECGGDTHCTRC
+83 TCPDCNGDTHCTTC
-97 HGTGKGCT
+97 HGTGIGCT
-105 TCNGTGKYCRSCGT
+105 VCNGTGKYCR
-119 SGKDVNCGGSGRCST
+119 KCGGSGKHDVCQGTGRCAYCYYGECSRCEGSGNNT
-134 CGGTGKFCSNCN
+134 CPSCSGTGNCWLCGGAGTSGTITCTACKGKRYC
-146 STGKCGSCNNGK
+146 TKCNGK
-158 CSTCRGSGKK
+158 GYTGRCTKCSGSGKCNSCNGSTS
-168 ECSDCRGSGNCWHCK
+168 CSSCK
-183 GAGKVGSTKCTSCGG
+183 GTGNCTSC
-198 SGVCQRCK
+198 
-206 GERTENCSTCSG
+206 
-218 NGNCGSCGGNGKCY
+218 NGRPSCY
-232 SCHGNPTCGVCSGNS
+232 Y
-247 ICRNCGGSGTCT
+247 
-259 VCSGKPQC
+259 
-267 STCGGDGH
+267 CGGDGH
-275 CAKCKNSDGKCTK
+275 CNKCKNSDGKCTK

-392 FSIHRNGGEQTLKV
+392 FSIHRNGGEQTLRI

-417 ATWIGLSKY
+417 ATWLSLSKY
-426 SGDGNGEVVVTAPAN
+426 SGNGNGEVVVTASAN

-448 IITFTHN
+448 IIKFTHN
-455 KTKVEVKVSQ
+455 KTEVPVKVSQ

-477 VIIMNTTGGTGSSSI
+477 VIIMNTNGGTSSSSI

-507 LSERLII
+507 LSERDII

-519 GNYRVTRKWYCPGS
+519 GNYRLTRKWYCPGS
-533 TEPDCYSW
+533 TEPDCNSW
-541 YDFPSY
+541 YNLSSNLSY
-547 LSTYDNPFVVE
+547 YENPFVVD

>member
-1 MKKRYLLTAVI
+1 MKKRYLFTAVI

-47 TFTSNGTRMTIGS
+47 TFTSNGTRMSIGS
-60 DAYNVSDIIS
+60 NTYTVSDIIS
-70 ALVACENQGYVKE
+70 ALVACENQGYVKK
-83 TCSECGGDTHCTRC
+83 TCPDCNGDTHCTTC
-97 HGTGKGCT
+97 HGTGIGCT
-105 TCNGTGKYCRSCGT
+105 VCNGTGKYCT
-119 SGKDVNCGGSGRCST
+119 KCGGSGKHDVCQGTGRCAYCYYGECSRCEGSGNNT
-134 CGGTGKFCSNCN
+134 CPSCSGTGNCWLCGGAGTSGTITCTACKGKGYC
-146 STGKCGSCNNGK
+146 TKCNGK
-158 CSTCRGSGKK
+158 GYTGRCTKCSGSGKCNSCNGSTS
-168 ECSDCRGSGNCWHCK
+168 CSSCK
-183 GAGKVGSTKCTSCGG
+183 GTGNCTSC
-198 SGVCQRCK
+198 
-206 GERTENCSTCSG
+206 
-218 NGNCGSCGGNGKCY
+218 NGRPICY
-232 SCHGNPTCGVCSGNS
+232 Y
-247 ICRNCGGSGTCT
+247 
-259 VCSGKPQC
+259 
-267 STCGGDGH
+267 CGGDGH
-275 CAKCKNSDGKCTK
+275 CNKCKNSDGKCTK

-344 GKITITADV
+344 GKITISADV
-353 NTSEDSRSATLVISY
+353 NTSEDSRSATLIISY

-392 FSIHRNGGEQTLKV
+392 FSIHRNGGEQTLRI

-519 GNYRVTRKWYCPGS
+519 GNYRLTRKWYCPGS
-533 TEPDCYSW
+533 TEPDCNSW
-541 YDFPSY
+541 YNLSSNLSY
-547 LSTYDNPFVVE
+547 YENPFVVD

>member
-47 TFTSNGTRMTIGS
+47 TFTSNGTRMSIGS
-60 DAYNVSDIIS
+60 NTYTVSDIIS
-70 ALVACENQGYVKE
+70 ALVACENQGYVKK
-83 TCSECGGDTHCTRC
+83 TCPDCNGDTHCTTC
-97 HGTGKGCT
+97 HGTGIGCT
-105 TCNGTGKYCRSCGT
+105 VCNGTGKYCT
-119 SGKDVNCGGSGRCST
+119 KCGGSGKHDVCQGTGRCAYCYYGECSRCEGSGNNT
-134 CGGTGKFCSNCN
+134 CPSCSGTGNCWLCGGAGTSGTITCTACKGKGYC
-146 STGKCGSCNNGK
+146 TKCNGK
-158 CSTCRGSGKK
+158 GYTGRCTKCSGSGKCNSCNGSTS
-168 ECSDCRGSGNCWHCK
+168 CSSCK
-183 GAGKVGSTKCTSCGG
+183 GTGNCTSC
-198 SGVCQRCK
+198 
-206 GERTENCSTCSG
+206 
-218 NGNCGSCGGNGKCY
+218 NGRPICY
-232 SCHGNPTCGVCSGNS
+232 Y
-247 ICRNCGGSGTCT
+247 
-259 VCSGKPQC
+259 
-267 STCGGDGH
+267 CGGDGH
-275 CAKCKNSDGKCTK
+275 CNKCKNSDGKCTK

-331 SWITLKDAEGRNS
+331 SWITLKDAEGKNS

-392 FSIHRNGGEQTLKV
+392 FSIHRNGGEQTLRI

-417 ATWIGLSKY
+417 ATWLSLSKY

-519 GNYRVTRKWYCPGS
+519 GNYRLTRKWYCPGS
-533 TEPDCYSW
+533 TEPDCNSW
-541 YDFPSY
+541 YNLSSNLSY
-547 LSTYDNPFVVE
+547 YENPFVVD